1 MAWGHRRIRIA
12 LVASAVLGAGALLAV
27 SESSGQRSKSST
39 STATAPVAA
48 TVVAPAPA
56 AVRVAAATPRC
67 FGAASM
73 AKKRC
78 HNPALKGRLIPRP
91 GIAKR
96 ETARYPGKECYQS
109 GVQQIRLNRGCTFG
123 TRAAGRPHVIL
134 VGDSHARAL
143 MPAFVEMA
151 EAGHISLEAQVR
163 GSCSWTT
170 SRVNHPDKSRIR
182 PCTLYRKNLQRWLLK
197 QARTTDVVVTT
208 GYARQ
213 VSGSAKSQVIKMRD
227 LWRPVIKRG
236 VRVIA
241 ISDNPRLKREP
252 QKCLVKYGAT
262 RGARKCGVSTKAGL
276 HRDPFLL
283 TAKKTRGA
291 TALDLRPRFCKKGF
305 CPAVIGGA
313 NVYRDHTHITVTYS
327 KTLAPVITGKFR
339 AMRIIR

>member
-1 MAWGHRRIRIA
+1 MVWGHLRTRIA
-12 LVASAVLGAGALLAV
+12 LVAASVVGAGVLVSASAPTHEPARKPAAVAPLA
-27 SESSGQRSKSST
+27 S
-39 STATAPVAA
+39 A
-48 TVVAPAPA
+48 VVAPQ
-56 AVRVAAATPRC
+56 VVQAAATARPRC

-73 AKKRC
+73 AKRRC
-78 HNPALKGRLIPRP
+78 HNPALKGKLIQRP

-96 ETARYPGKECYQS
+96 ETAQYPGKQCYQS

-134 VGDSHARAL
+134 VGDSHARAI

-151 EAGHISLEAQVR
+151 RAGRISLEVQVR

-170 SRVNHPDKSRIR
+170 SRVNHPDKSRVR

-197 QARTTDVVVTT
+197 QAPRTDVVVTT

-213 VSGSAKSQVIKMRD
+213 VSGSAKSQVIKMRA
-227 LWRPVIKRG
+227 LWRPVIRKG
-236 VRVIA
+236 VRIVA
-241 ISDNPRLKREP
+241 ISDNPRLKGEP
-252 QKCLVKYGAT
+252 QKCLVKYGAI

-276 HRDPFLL
+276 SRDPFLL

-313 NVYRDHTHITVTYS
+313 NVYRDHTHITVTYAE
-327 KTLAPVITGKFR
+327 TLAPVLTGKFR